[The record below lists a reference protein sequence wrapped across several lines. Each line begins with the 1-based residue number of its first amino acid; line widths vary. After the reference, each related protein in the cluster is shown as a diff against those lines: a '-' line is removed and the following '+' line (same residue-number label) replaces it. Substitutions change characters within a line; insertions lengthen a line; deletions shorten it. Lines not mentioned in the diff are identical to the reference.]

1 MLKDIKKVLVPIIR
15 NQIDI
20 NSMQFGFMP
29 GRGTTAAIFI
39 LSKLQEKYL
48 SKKKDT
54 YFMFVDFG
62 KAFDRV
68 PCKVL

>member
-1 MLKDIKKVLVPIIR
+1 
-15 NQIDI
+15 
-20 NSMQFGFMP
+20 MQFGFMP

-48 SKKKDT
+48 SQKKDT